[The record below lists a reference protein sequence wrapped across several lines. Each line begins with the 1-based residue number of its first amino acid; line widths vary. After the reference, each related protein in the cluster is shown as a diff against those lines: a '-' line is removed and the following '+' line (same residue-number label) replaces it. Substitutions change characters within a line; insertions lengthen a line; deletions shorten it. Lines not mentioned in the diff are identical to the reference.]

1 MIVEICV
8 GSSCY
13 LKGSQDIVQMFE
25 EALEANK
32 LKDEVTLTGSF
43 CIGRCNRTGVTIQVD
58 GEVFTGVTREGFG
71 EFFQK
76 NIMSKLGQGA

>member
-43 CIGRCNRTGVTIQVD
+43 CIGRCNRTGVTIQVA
-58 GEVFTGVTREGFG
+58 GVTREGFG